1 MHSLWLF
8 FLRKRE
14 FSVLLMLALIALG
27 IYAVVLIPKESSP
40 EIIIPIGIVVT
51 VYPGASASDIE
62 ELVTNKLED
71 SIENVDGID
80 KLTSTSRDGVSLVT
94 AEFNAKAD
102 IDKSIQLLKDAVDKA
117 KGDLPTDALD
127 PTVTEVNFADQP
139 IDVIAV
145 SSDLSP
151 AAFTALGEQ
160 LKTEFKSVSG
170 VSKVEVTGT
179 RPRQIQVVVKEEAL
193 RAYGLGIN
201 SVTSAITQ
209 GNLSLPVGVVETA
222 GIEYSIRFEGKLET
236 AEEIMNLPVGTKAGV
251 PVYIRDIATVN
262 DSVDK
267 ESTISR
273 VSVGGKPSESS
284 MTLSVYKKSGLDV
297 TKVTAATLAKLAD
310 LQKPG
315 QLLNGSQVLVVFDQ
329 GDKVHKDLS
338 DLVEAGGE
346 TVLLVILCLLLT
358 IGWRESVV
366 AALSIPLSFT
376 IAFIGLYAS
385 GNTINFI
392 SLFALILA
400 VGILVD
406 SGIVITEAIHTR
418 IRKFGDASTAAE
430 NAIREYAWPLIAGT
444 MTTIAVFA
452 PLFFLS
458 GVTGKFIAGI
468 PFTIIFVLLASIF
481 VALGMVPLIA
491 IYLTSNSH
499 SNRFEE
505 LQEHYT
511 EVAQAWYRSHIV
523 TFLKNKVWQRILL
536 WSLFIGFVG
545 ALFMPILGLMNVEF
559 FPGEDSDSIYVSI
572 ETAQGTPVTETD
584 LSVRAVEEVLYDQ
597 KDIVSFTTTA
607 GAGSAFTGSTDAG
620 GKYGNITVSLKPK
633 AERTETS
640 DQLSAKLRTEFA
652 KIKNATI
659 AITAAQNGPPTGA
672 PVFIKFTGESLDDLL
687 IASDNAERLLSSIP
701 GTRDVDAS
709 SKSNATE
716 FVLSV
721 DRAKAS
727 ALGVSPALI
736 GGVLRSAAFG
746 AKATTINRNGEDI
759 DIMVKLGLDKTTTD
773 VSATPRITIDA
784 LRNIEVPTMNGG
796 TVPLS
801 NLVIEKLAPANAAI
815 AHEDKKRLVTV
826 QSYMNDGITSASIV
840 NTFKSRIG
848 ELKLPAGIT
857 VAYGGEAENVNQSFA
872 EMGIALI
879 VGLILMLSILVLS
892 FNSIRYSLYLLLAVP
907 YSLIGVLFGLTATG
921 LALSFTSLLGVIA
934 LAGVII
940 NHAIILMDSLITHK
954 ASVGVQNESLVDQVA
969 DAAVSRFRP
978 IILTTITTV
987 VGMIPLSRIS
997 DLWSPLAYAIMF
1009 GLSFAMILTLVLV
1022 PTLYYRNETHK
1033 IEKAAGKFKNQT
1045 WFQWFYSYMP
1055 WSRLE

>member
-1 MHSLWLF
+1 VS
-8 FLRKRE
+8 
-14 FSVLLMLALIALG
+14 
-27 IYAVVLIPKESSP
+27 
-40 EIIIPIGIVVT
+40 II
-51 VYPGASASDIE
+51 
-62 ELVTNKLED
+62 
-71 SIENVDGID
+71 
-80 KLTSTSRDGVSLVT
+80 T

-102 IDKSIQLLKDAVDKA
+102 VDKSIRTLKDAVDKA
-117 KGDLPTDALD
+117 KSDLPADAFD
-127 PTVTEVNFADQP
+127 PVVTEVNFADQP
-139 IDVIAV
+139 VDVIAV

-160 LKTEFKSVSG
+160 LKTEFKEVTG
-170 VSKVEVTGT
+170 VSKVVITGT

-193 RAYGLGIN
+193 RAYGIGIN

-209 GNLSLPVGVVETA
+209 GNLSMPVGVVETA

-236 AEEIMNLPVGTKAGV
+236 ADEIMNLPVGTKAGV

-273 VSVGGKPSESS
+273 VSLDGKPSASS
-284 MTLSVYKKSGLDV
+284 MTVSVYKKSGVDL
-297 TKVTAATLAKLAD
+297 TKVTAGVLAKLAD
-310 LQKPG
+310 LKKPD
-315 QLLNGSQVLVVFDQ
+315 QLLHDSQTLVVFDQ
-329 GDKVHKDLS
+329 GQQVHKDLS
-338 DLVEAGGE
+338 NLIEAGGE
-346 TVLLVILCLLLT
+346 TVALVVLCLLLT

-418 IRKFGDASTAAE
+418 IRKYGDATTAAE
-430 NAIREYAWPLIAGT
+430 NAIREYAWPLIGGT

-481 VALGMVPLIA
+481 VALGMVPLFA
-491 IYLTSNSH
+491 VYLTSNSH

-505 LQEHYT
+505 MQEHYT
-511 EVAQAWYRSHIV
+511 EVAQAWYRSKIV
-523 TFLKNKVWQRILL
+523 SFLQNKVGQRILL
-536 WSLFIGFVG
+536 WSLFLGLIAAFSLPVTG
-545 ALFMPILGLMNVEF
+545 ALKVIF
-559 FPGEDSDSIYVSI
+559 FPPENVDYIYVAV
-572 ETAQGTPVTETD
+572 ETAQGTPLAQTD
-584 LSVRAVEEVLYDQ
+584 LVVRAVEEVLYDQ
-597 KDIVSFTTTA
+597 KEITSFTTTA

-620 GKYGNITVSLKPK
+620 GKFGNITVSLKPA

-640 DQLSAKLRTEFA
+640 AEISAKLSTEFA
-652 KIKNATI
+652 KIKNANI
-659 AITAAQNGPPTGA
+659 SITEKQNGPPSGA
-672 PVFIKFTGESLDDLL
+672 PVFIKFTGENLNDLL
-687 IASDNAERLLSSIP
+687 LASDNAEHLLSTIP

-727 ALGVSPALI
+727 ALGVSPAMI
-736 GGVLRSAAFG
+736 GGILHSAAFG
-746 AKATTINRNGEDI
+746 VKATTINRSGEDI
-759 DIMVKLGLDKTTTD
+759 DIMVKLGLDKTNTD
-773 VSATPRITIDA
+773 LSATPRITIDS
-784 LRNIEVPTMNGG
+784 LRNIEVPTMTGG

-801 NLVIEKLAPANAAI
+801 NLVVEKLAPANAAI
-815 AHEDKKRLVTV
+815 AHEEKKRLVTV
-826 QSYMNDGITSASIV
+826 QAYTKEGVVSGDIV
-840 NTFKSRIG
+840 KVFKSRVA
-848 ELKLPAGIT
+848 ELKLPAGVSI
-857 VAYGGEAENVNQSFA
+857 AYGGEAENVNQSFT
-872 EMGIALI
+872 EMFVALI
-879 VGLILMLSILVLS
+879 VGLLLMLSILVLS

-907 YSLIGVLFGLTATG
+907 YSLIGVFFGLAATG

-940 NHAIILMDSLITHK
+940 NHAIILMDSLLTHK
-954 ASVGVQNESLVDQVA
+954 ASVHSDSESLTDRVA

-997 DLWSPLAYAIMF
+997 DFWSPLAFAIMF
-1009 GLSFAMILTLVLV
+1009 GLTFAMILTLVLV
-1022 PTLYYRNETHK
+1022 PSLYYRNELHK
-1033 IEKAAGKFKNQT
+1033 EQKAAGKFKNQT
-1045 WFQWFYSYMP
+1045 WGQWFYSYLP
-1055 WSRLE
+1055 WSRLD